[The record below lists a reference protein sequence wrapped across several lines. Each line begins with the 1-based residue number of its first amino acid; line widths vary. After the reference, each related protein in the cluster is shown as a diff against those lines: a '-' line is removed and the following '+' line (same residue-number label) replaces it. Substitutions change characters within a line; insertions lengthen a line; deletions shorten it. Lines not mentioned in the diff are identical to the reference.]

1 MVGCSKY
8 LVLSEIEVRERE
20 GKLDCWVKVRICF
33 VFNDFGRI
41 S

>member
-1 MVGCSKY
+1 VFEVLS
-8 LVLSEIEVRERE
+8 LSEIEVRERE

-33 VFNDFGRI
+33 VFVFNDFGGI